1 MNRPVATPR
10 QRVTGLPGL
19 FAKGLRLCWDAD
31 RRSLTFCL
39 VLSVISGLGTGVQLL
54 VGQRVLRT
62 ILGIQAHGGGFAQV
76 VPSLVALGVI
86 SLVVAVAAGLLGGR
100 QRLLTER
107 TLRHVNRQV
116 LDVATSVDLLTFEDP
131 DFHDALMR
139 ANRQS
144 MSSLRMGMGLIT
156 LITTALGSLALG
168 LTLASIELV
177 LLPIVVVAYLP
188 LWLAAHHNAGRVH
201 SFSFGATPD
210 DRGRFTI
217 EGLLSRRRE
226 AGEVRSFDLAPS
238 LVQRWEELYDVRL
251 RGIVDMVR
259 TADRRSLVSGATSAV
274 LIAGTLALLGAFFVA
289 GRLDIA
295 ATATAAIAIQL
306 LGARLAGAAQSLG
319 DLYENALFLSDYDA
333 FLQRRQPPLPEAVIL
348 EPFSTLQLEGVGF
361 SYPDKPSPALADVDL
376 TVHAGEVIAIV
387 GENGSGKTTLAKLLA
402 GLYPAEQGELRWDD
416 SPYGELGL
424 DRVRASTA
432 VIFQDFLR
440 FPFPLRDNIA
450 WGDRRREAT
459 PEALEAA
466 VRAAG
471 IDDLVATLPQGLDTV
486 LGREFENGT
495 DLSGGQWQRVAL
507 ARAFYRDS
515 RFLIL
520 DEPTAALD
528 PRAEHDL
535 FQRLRELAAGRTVLY
550 ISHRFSTV
558 RDADRI
564 LVLDGGRITEQGSHE
579 ELMAEA
585 GTYADLFALQAAAYA
600 NPTPAQAVDTQQ
612 PRRRVM
618 MAP

>member
-1 MNRPVATPR
+1 MTTPAR
-10 QRVTGLPGL
+10 RIVGLPALVVRGM
-19 FAKGLRLCWDAD
+19 RLCWAAD

-39 VLSVISGLGTGVQLL
+39 ALSVISGLGTGVQLL

-62 ILGIQAHGGGFAQV
+62 ILGIRAHDGGFAHV
-76 VPSLVALGVI
+76 LPSLVSLGVV
-86 SLVVAVAAGLLGGR
+86 SLVVAIATGLNGGR

-131 DFHDALMR
+131 AFHDALMR

-144 MSSLRMGMGLIT
+144 MSSLRMSMGLIS
-156 LITTALGSLALG
+156 LITTVLGSLALG
-168 LTLASIELV
+168 LTLATIEPV

-188 LWLAAHHNAGRVH
+188 LWLAARHNADALH

-217 EGLLSRRRE
+217 EGLLTRRRE

-251 RGIVDMVR
+251 RGILDMVR
-259 TADRRSLVSGATSAV
+259 TADRRSLISGATSAI
-274 LIAGTLALLGAFFVA
+274 LIAGTLALLGGFFVA
-289 GRLDIA
+289 GRLDVA
-295 ATATAAIAIQL
+295 ATATAAIAIQQ
-306 LGARLAGAAQSLG
+306 LGGRLSAAAQALG

-333 FLQRRQPPLPEAVIL
+333 FLQLRQPPAPEPEVL
-348 EPFSTLQLEGVGF
+348 EPFSVLQLEGVGF
-361 SYPDKPSPALADVDL
+361 RYPSAPVPALTDVDL
-376 TVHAGEVIAIV
+376 TVRAGEVIAIV

-402 GLYPAEQGELRWDD
+402 GLYPAAEGSLRWDGVSYD
-416 SPYGELGL
+416 ELGL

-440 FPFPLRDNIA
+440 FPFRLWDNIA
-450 WGDRRREAT
+450 WGDRRREASA
-459 PEALEAA
+459 EALSAA
-466 VRAAG
+466 ATAAG
-471 IDDLVATLPQGLDTV
+471 IDDLVASLPDGFDTA
-486 LGREFENGT
+486 LGREFEDGT

-535 FQRLRELAAGRTVLY
+535 FERLRSLAAARTVLF

-564 LVLDGGRITEQGSHE
+564 LVMDAGRIIEQGSHD
-579 ELMAEA
+579 ELMRQA
-585 GTYADLFALQAAAYA
+585 GTYAELFALQAAAYA
-600 NPTPAQAVDTQQ
+600 SVPA
-612 PRRRVM
+612 
-618 MAP
+618 

>member
-1 MNRPVATPR
+1 MPAPVRRVVRPAPATSTNK
-10 QRVTGLPGL
+10 QRVVGLPRL
-19 FAKGLRLCWDAD
+19 FARGLRLCWAAD
-31 RRSLTFCL
+31 RRSLLFCL
-39 VLSVISGLGTGVQLL
+39 TLSVIVGLGTGVQLL

-62 ILGIQAHGGGFAQV
+62 ILGIQAHAGDFATV
-76 VPSLVALGVI
+76 VPSLIALGVI
-86 SLVVAVAAGLLGGR
+86 SLVVAVSTGLSGGR
-100 QRLLTER
+100 LRLLTER

-144 MSSLRMGMGLIT
+144 MSSLRMSMGLIA
-156 LITTALGSLALG
+156 LISTTLGSLALG
-168 LTLASIELV
+168 LTLASIEPV
-177 LLPIVVVAYLP
+177 LLPIVFVAYLP
-188 LWLAAHHNAGRVH
+188 LWLAARHNADALH

-217 EGLLSRRRE
+217 EGLLTRRRE

-238 LVQRWEELYDVRL
+238 LLQRWEELYDVRL
-251 RGIVDMVR
+251 GGILTMVR
-259 TADRRSLVSGATSAV
+259 TSDRRSLVSGTTSAV

-289 GRLDIA
+289 GRLDVA
-295 ATATAAIAIQL
+295 ATATAAIAIQQ
-306 LGARLAGAAQSLG
+306 LGGRLSAAAQSLG
-319 DLYENALFLSDYDA
+319 DLYENALFLSDFDA
-333 FLQRRQPPLPEAVIL
+333 FLGRRQPPVPEPAVL
-348 EPFSTLQLEGVGF
+348 EPFGTLELKNVGF
-361 SYPDKPSPALADVDL
+361 SYPDKPVPALAGL
-376 TVHAGEVIAIV
+376 TLRVQAGEVIAIV

-402 GLYPAEQGELRWDD
+402 GLYPAAEGELLWDGV
-416 SPYGELGL
+416 PYDQLGL

-440 FPFPLRDNIA
+440 FPFPLSDNIA
-450 WGDRRREAT
+450 WGDRRRDAS
-459 PEALEAA
+459 PDALSAA
-466 VRAAG
+466 AAAAG
-471 IDDLVATLPQGLDTV
+471 IEDLVASLPQGFDTV
-486 LGREFENGT
+486 LGREFEDGT

-535 FQRLRELAAGRTVLY
+535 FERLRTLAAGRTVLF

-564 LVLDGGRITEQGSHE
+564 LVMEAGRIIEQGSHD
-579 ELMAEA
+579 ELIAQV
-585 GTYADLFALQAAAYA
+585 GTYAELFALQAAAYA
-600 NPTPAQAVDTQQ
+600 TSTSQLA
-612 PRRRVM
+612 
-618 MAP
+618 